1 MRVVLAAVVFL
12 LLAAGATAQ
21 DLTRPV
27 LLVAKPT
34 LKGPYRHTALIAV
47 PLGDKHI
54 GFILNRSTGRTM
66 HSIFPDHEPSRKVQ
80 DPIYFGGP
88 EASDALFAL
97 LRRDPGEPS
106 MRLFGD
112 LYMTAHGRN
121 IDRIIEE
128 TPNDARYFAGF
139 VGWMPRELALEIE
152 RGFWYVGEPDPA
164 DVFRKDAG
172 EAMWEELS
180 KRLGKDDRPRRRPG
194 QQEAA
199 APAPVS

>member
-1 MRVVLAAVVFL
+1 MKRVLAAVVFL
-12 LLAAGATAQ
+12 VLSAGAAAQ
-21 DLTRPV
+21 DLSKPV

-34 LKGPYRHTALIAV
+34 LKGPYSHTALIAF

-54 GFILNRSTGRTM
+54 GFILNRSTGRAM
-66 HSIFPDHEPSRKVQ
+66 GQVFPEHEPSRKVE
-80 DPIYFGGP
+80 DPVYFGGP

-97 LRRDPGEPS
+97 LRRDPGQPS
-106 MRLFGD
+106 IRLLAG
-112 LYMTAHGRN
+112 LYMTANGKS

-139 VGWMPRELALEIE
+139 VGWLPRELASEIE

-180 KRLGKDDRPRRRPG
+180 GRLGKGAKPPRRPG

-199 APAPVS
+199 APAAVS